1 MLGEVK
7 RETQSSHMLEQRRP
21 LVMPAGKTQRMLWAA
36 GALVIPTDARPGAA
50 VAHAI
55 AGGAAPSTDSVRR
68 PRHRRAGAGPGPA
81 GCVRRRQ
88 PLSWDGGTIPH
99 TLLDRLLRRSLHH
112 VPPPR
117 CRVGGPSRA
126 PLASPP
132 QLTLQTPA

>member
-81 GCVRRRQ
+81 GCFPAPAAVELGWRDHSTHALGPFAATLLAPRAATALPRRRA
-88 PLSWDGGTIPH
+88 
-99 TLLDRLLRRSLHH
+99 
-112 VPPPR
+112 VPSAAAVAAPADPPNP
-117 CRVGGPSRA
+117 G
-126 PLASPP
+126 
-132 QLTLQTPA
+132 